1 MNSTQVNKMNDELK
15 ALALKA
21 GAPKEMLNEFWFN
34 IFCEKFT
41 DLLLT
46 QAEQEVF
53 GVKE

>member
-1 MNSTQVNKMNDELK
+1 MNSTQANKMNDELK
-15 ALALKA
+15 ALVIKA

-41 DLLLT
+41 DVLLT
-46 QAEQEVF
+46 QVEEEVY